1 MKIDI
6 LNIYRVAPYSIH
18 KPAIFKI
25 LKKWNFKI
33 AYNFPIIEIDIRKIY
48 RVASTNDKSK
58 KDDEGVCWRPR
69 TWCFKTRRPT
79 MSTSTHPR
87 QNAGLPTSVLQLVRL
102 IARRSGGRSPI
113 RSALQNK
120 YPPPRHASTD
130 GTTSEWCLEGEVESA
145 ADISFVGSGEY
156 YTRTLSLISPRSGA
170 EAPYRVDV

>member
-1 MKIDI
+1 M
-6 LNIYRVAPYSIH
+6 
-18 KPAIFKI
+18 
-25 LKKWNFKI
+25 
-33 AYNFPIIEIDIRKIY
+33 
-48 RVASTNDKSK
+48 
-58 KDDEGVCWRPR
+58 CWRPR
-69 TWCFKTRRPT
+69 TWCCKTRRPT

-87 QNAGLPTSVLQLVRL
+87 QNAGLATSVLRLVRL

-156 YTRTLSLISPRSGA
+156 YTRTLSLISPRSGTRRSISGRRPDSA
-170 EAPYRVDV
+170 FPIPSQLALIRGSPRQVTRGHICITGKEFTWPKPLHRCRLVD